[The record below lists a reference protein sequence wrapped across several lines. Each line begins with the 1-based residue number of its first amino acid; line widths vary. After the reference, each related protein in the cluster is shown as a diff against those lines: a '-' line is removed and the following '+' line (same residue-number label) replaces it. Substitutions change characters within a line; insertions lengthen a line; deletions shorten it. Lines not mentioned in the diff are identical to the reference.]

1 MHWGNRT
8 PGVTFVVE
16 FVRSIMGDY
25 PKDLQHFFVVG
36 LSYKK
41 SDSTVRSRFAISQEQ
56 YNAILEAAKVKGVSE
71 IFVLSTCNRTELYA
85 MASDLE
91 VLVSLICET
100 TGQTREE
107 FRSFAYLY
115 RAETAVQHL
124 FQVASGLDSQILGDY
139 EIVGQIK
146 IAVKHA
152 KEKGTIGPFI
162 ERLYNQVLQTS
173 KLIKN
178 NTALSSGSVSVSFAA
193 IQYLKE
199 RVPDVAKKSVLLI
212 GTGKIGRNTCKNLID
227 YLGCSNITLMNRTH
241 EKAEQLAKELQ
252 ISAMP
257 ASFLAQAVAET
268 DIIIVASNAPEAII
282 TAAHLNAGSNQWII
296 DLSIPNNVDP
306 EVGQLEGK
314 QLLNVDQLSRM
325 KDETLLKRQ
334 ADVPKALG
342 IIAEQS
348 SEFYD
353 WCKMRKQLAVLGM
366 VKLKLEE
373 IHVNTLSADPQH
385 TQWVYHTTFAN
396 TEEAAS
402 RIQKVLNTMA
412 AKMRVRNQR
421 GCHYLEAINDFMA
434 FGAN

>member
-1 MHWGNRT
+1 
-8 PGVTFVVE
+8 
-16 FVRSIMGDY
+16 MGDY

-41 SDSTVRSRFAISQEQ
+41 SDSAVRSRFAISQDQ
-56 YNAILEAAKVKGVSE
+56 YDLILEHATTKGVAE
-71 IFVLSTCNRTELYA
+71 LFVLSTCNRTELYA
-85 MASDLE
+85 IAPDADT
-91 VLVSLICET
+91 LVNLICEA
-100 TGQTREE
+100 TGQSATE
-107 FRSFAYLY
+107 FNHFAYQY

-124 FQVASGLDSQILGDY
+124 FQVAAGLDSQILGDY

-146 IAVKHA
+146 LAVKHSKA
-152 KEKGTIGPFI
+152 KAAIGPFI

-173 KLIKN
+173 KLVKN
-178 NTALSSGSVSVSFAA
+178 YTALSSGSVSVSFAA

-199 RVPDVAKKSVLLI
+199 RVPQVANKSVLLI

-227 YLGCSNITLMNRTH
+227 YLGCSDITLMNRSF
-241 EKAEQLAKELQ
+241 EKAAKLAQELQLAVLPAQELQ
-252 ISAMP
+252 N
-257 ASFLAQAVAET
+257 AVVAA

-282 TAAHLNAGSNQWII
+282 YPQHLKAAKKQWII

-306 EVGQLEGK
+306 SVAQVKNKE
-314 QLLNVDQLSRM
+314 LLNVDQLSLM
-325 KDETLLKRQ
+325 KDETLQKRQ
-334 ADVPKALG
+334 AEVPKALA
-342 IIAEQS
+342 IIAAQTA
-348 SEFYD
+348 EFYD
-353 WCKMRKQLAVLGM
+353 WCRMRKQLAVLGQ

-385 TQWVYHTTFAN
+385 TQWVYHTTFA
-396 TEEAAS
+396 TTDEAAS

-412 AKMRVRNQR
+412 AKMRVKNQR

>member
-1 MHWGNRT
+1 
-8 PGVTFVVE
+8 
-16 FVRSIMGDY
+16 MGDY

-41 SDSTVRSRFAISQEQ
+41 SDSAVRSRFAISQEQ
-56 YNAILEAAKVKGVSE
+56 YDLILESAKIKGVAE
-71 IFVLSTCNRTELYA
+71 LFVLSTCNRTEIYA
-85 MASDLE
+85 LAPDLDT
-91 VLVSLICET
+91 LVNLISEA
-100 TGQTREE
+100 TGQSAIE
-107 FRSFAYLY
+107 FRNFAYLY
-115 RAETAVQHL
+115 RAEIAVQHL
-124 FQVASGLDSQILGDY
+124 FQVAAGLDSQILGDY

-152 KEKGTIGPFI
+152 KEKAAIGPFI

-173 KLIKN
+173 KLVKN

-193 IQYLKE
+193 IQYLKD
-199 RVPDVAKKSVLLI
+199 RVTDVANKSVLLI

-227 YLGCSNITLMNRTH
+227 YLGCNNITLMNRTF
-241 EKAEQLAKELQ
+241 EKAEKLALELELA
-252 ISAMP
+252 AMP
-257 ASFLAQAVAET
+257 SNQLEQAVAT
-268 DIIIVASNAPEAII
+268 ADIIIVASNATEAII
-282 TAAHLNAGSNQWII
+282 RPEHLIAGTKQWII
-296 DLSIPNNVDP
+296 DLSIPNNVAA
-306 EVGQLEGK
+306 EVAHVDGK
-314 QLLNVDQLSRM
+314 ELLNVDQLSRM

-334 ADVPKALG
+334 AEVPRALA
-342 IIAEQS
+342 IIAEQTA
-348 SEFYD
+348 EFYD
-353 WCKMRKQLAVLGM
+353 WCKMRKQLAVLGQ

-373 IHVNTLSADPQH
+373 IHVNTLSMDPQH
-385 TQWVYHTTFAN
+385 TQWVYHTTFAT